1 MASAKTQA
9 GDYEQVYLSERGSWR
24 GWLEKNHATSRGIWL
39 VFYRKAA
46 QKPSLEYEESVE
58 EALCFGWVDNRTRR
72 LDDERYMLMFTPRR
86 PTSPWSRPNKERV
99 KRLVAS
105 GKMAS
110 AGMVKIGE
118 AKRNGAWIVYDPIE
132 DLVVPDDLA
141 AALAKEPSARENF
154 ENLRVSAQKNALWW
168 IASARRPQTRAQRVA
183 KTAAAAAQ
191 NKSPL

>member
-1 MASAKTQA
+1 
-9 GDYEQVYLSERGSWR
+9 
-24 GWLEKNHATSRGIWL
+24 
-39 VFYRKAA
+39 
-46 QKPSLEYEESVE
+46 
-58 EALCFGWVDNRTRR
+58 
-72 LDDERYMLMFTPRR
+72 
-86 PTSPWSRPNKERV
+86 
-99 KRLVAS
+99 
-105 GKMAS
+105 MAS
-110 AGMVKIGE
+110 AGMVKIEE

-132 DLVVPDDLA
+132 DLVVPGDLA